1 MIGGQGFGFFVVNVD
16 LTEDGI
22 QHIDDIITLIFQ
34 VNLKLALFFGM
45 ELYIILILFLDQIIW
60 FEPIE
65 FNFFLTRMISVYV
78 FML

>member
-65 FNFFLTRMISVYV
+65 LNFFLTRMISVYV
-78 FML
+78 FMF